1 MASWVSVWILRK
13 RHDLPC
19 FITHLSS
26 IDCSATK
33 RAWNGVS
40 NSLGQGSS
48 RRAVERS
55 VGNDSSARGCIGPFA
70 ALPPSS
76 RWVVTGCLECTPV
89 HTGAHLIDLLVPL
102 ELITCYKLTRLLRA
116 PVLPR
121 AGSGPVS
128 SISTN
133 RYHPCVQRPCARE
146 IFTYAQN
153 TSCCLAH
160 VSRQRRRS
168 RPWCET

>member
-1 MASWVSVWILRK
+1 
-13 RHDLPC
+13 
-19 FITHLSS
+19 
-26 IDCSATK
+26 
-33 RAWNGVS
+33 
-40 NSLGQGSS
+40 
-48 RRAVERS
+48 
-55 VGNDSSARGCIGPFA
+55 
-70 ALPPSS
+70 
-76 RWVVTGCLECTPV
+76 
-89 HTGAHLIDLLVPL
+89 LIDLLVPL

-168 RPWCET
+168 RPWCETWAAARGRSPGRCAAKQHRTAGEHDERAELRRHWLNRVCSSGRECLGGGHPSGGNSEPFLPGL